1 MPLNAA
7 ALLAAQLDPIEH
19 TYGPKDCILYAL
31 GVGLGYDPTNEDEL
45 AFVYEKNLR
54 VLPTFPVVLGFDY
67 AWMLR
72 PEFGLTWSHIV
83 HGEETI
89 VLHAPIPPQ
98 GTVTGQERVVDVVD
112 KGEGKGALLLHE
124 RSVVDKA
131 TGTLLA
137 TLKQT
142 TFCRADGGFGGQK
155 RDTPPVHV
163 LPDRAPD
170 LVCDLPTR
178 PEMALIYRLS
188 GDDNPLHA
196 EPAFARQA
204 GFPRPI
210 LHGLATMGVA
220 GHALLKSVCGYNPER
235 LKVMSVRFSTP
246 VFPGETIRTE
256 IWQDAEDAG
265 AVVSFRAR
273 VKERDAVVIN
283 NGRAEITI

>member
-1 MPLNAA
+1 MPLNAD
-7 ALLAAQLDPIEH
+7 ALLAAQLAPIER

-45 AFVYEKNLR
+45 AFVYEKNLK
-54 VLPTFPVVLGFDY
+54 VLPTFAVVPAFDY
-67 AWMLR
+67 SWMLR

-83 HGEETI
+83 HGEEI
-89 VLHAPIPPQ
+89 VVLHAPIPPQ
-98 GTVTGQERVVDVVD
+98 GTVVGRERVVDVVD
-112 KGEGKGALLLHE
+112 KGEGKGALLFHE
-124 RSVVDKA
+124 RSLVDKA

-142 TFCRADGGFGGQK
+142 TFCRADGGFGGAR
-155 RDTPPVHV
+155 RDTPASHPI
-163 LPDRAPD
+163 PDRAPD
-170 LVCDLPTR
+170 IVCDLPTR

-188 GDDNPLHA
+188 GDTNPLHA
-196 EPAFARQA
+196 EPAFAREA

-220 GHALLKSVCGYNPER
+220 CHALLRTVCGYDPAR
-235 LKVMSVRFSTP
+235 LVSMAVRFSAP

-256 IWQDAEDAG
+256 IWQDSDEAG

-273 VKERDAVVIN
+273 VKERDVIAMI
-283 NGRAEITI
+283 NGRAEVRE